1 MLLLHLALVIYIN
14 LNSTEF
20 IFLLEPLMVSCPKN
34 IKASVSPSVP
44 IQVIIRAVNLCTR
57 HVVPGWAR
65 GLVCR
70 NVESEDDSSHDKI

>member
-20 IFLLEPLMVSCPKN
+20 IFLLEPLMVSCPKY
-34 IKASVSPSVP
+34 IQASVSPSVP

-65 GLVCR
+65 GRVCR